1 MAYTPEI
8 VRTQMAPPRK
18 GGSSDVGDVTLIA
31 PTATV
36 KYPVRVPGTYSHHW
50 SVTSAASG
58 SIARKGIAAGATVVA
73 LSAYDLLTNPAFFGK
88 IRAEFEALAMQRPY
102 RTFLPDDAELPFGIN
117 SAIQE
122 KYRAAMEKFYITP

>member
-8 VRTQMAPPRK
+8 TRTQMAPPQK

-36 KYPVRVPGTYSHHW
+36 KYPVRVPGSYSHHW

-58 SIARKGIAAGATVVA
+58 SIAHKGIVAGATVVA
-73 LSAYDLLTNPAFFGK
+73 LSACDLLTNPEVFRK
-88 IRAEFEALAMQRPY
+88 IRAEFEALSKERPY
-102 RTFLPDDAELPFGIN
+102 RTFLPDDAEPPFGIN

-122 KYRAAMEKFYITP
+122 KYRAALEKFYIIP